1 VVALLDGL
9 FGNDCCKEK
18 CGKAKNCCKDNGC
31 KPACAAAAPACCGVA
46 APTCGGGNAPTAAP
60 APAPNKVSEDL
71 APLPIAPN
79 PRPDPSA

>member
-1 VVALLDGL
+1 VVALLEGL
-9 FGNDCCKEK
+9 FGEKCCKTKE
-18 CGKAKNCCKDNGC
+18 C
-31 KPACAAAAPACCGVA
+31 KPACAAAAPACCGAVA
-46 APTCGGGNAPTAAP
+46 PACGGGAPAAAP